1 MGDKMQIIDTIPYF
15 NQNYHSSIEFLRK
28 YYGEYP
34 EIFKEYFAYHCKDT
48 EERHQASLEKYPGVL
63 SDIDLV
69 YKYIVP
75 IIRETDE
82 HYKNNYQVSFPVDIN
97 LIVGGF
103 GSNAYT
109 YRQIIPNITFALEKL
124 SPVPDHLRTIV
135 AHEFGHA
142 AHNIISND
150 TGIDWTN
157 VDWNSPLTWLYQEG
171 AATHFSRQTAKGINE
186 SVYFSFDDEGEEW
199 LQFFG
204 KNKEKIISDFAR
216 DVTNL
221 TPFAV
226 FKEWFSISGGSK
238 FGYNR
243 LGYLIGDQF
252 FQNLIKI
259 NGELGAITAWKDSC
273 FKENVVSWLLNT
285 TQKV

>member
-1 MGDKMQIIDTIPYF
+1 MQIIDTIKYF
-15 NQNYHSSIEFLRK
+15 KQNYHSSIKFLRN
-28 YYGEYP
+28 YYEEYP
-34 EIFKEYFAYHCKDT
+34 DIFNEYFAYHCKDT
-48 EERHQASLEKYPGVL
+48 EERHQASLEKYPGVQ
-63 SDIDLV
+63 SDISRV
-69 YKYIVP
+69 YKNIVP
-75 IIRETDE
+75 IIHETAE
-82 HYKNNYQVSFPVDIN
+82 HYNNNYKVSFPVHIN

-150 TGIDWTN
+150 AGIDWTN

-171 AATHFSRQTAKGINE
+171 AATHFSRQIAKGINE

-199 LQFFG
+199 LRFFSE
-204 KNKEKIISDFAR
+204 NQEKVISEFAK
-216 DVTNL
+216 DVTTE

-226 FKEWFSISGGSK
+226 FKEWFSITGGSK

-252 FQNLIKI
+252 FQELIKG
-259 NGELGAITAWKDSC
+259 NGELEAIVAWKYTD
-273 FKENVVSWLLNT
+273 FKENVTNWLLR

>member
-1 MGDKMQIIDTIPYF
+1 MQIIDTIPYF
-15 NQNYHSSIEFLRK
+15 KQNYYSSIEFLRK
-28 YYGEYP
+28 YYKKYP

-48 EERHQASLEKYPGVL
+48 EERHQASLGKYPGL
-63 SDIDLV
+63 LFRIDHV
-69 YKYIVP
+69 YKNIMP
-75 IIRETDE
+75 IILETAE
-82 HYKNNYQVSFPVDIN
+82 NYYINYKVSFPVDVN

-150 TGIDWTN
+150 IGIDWSN

-171 AATHFSRQTAKGINE
+171 AATHLSRQTAKGINK

-199 LQFFG
+199 LQYFSG
-204 KNKEKIISDFAR
+204 NQEKIISEFAK
-216 DVTNL
+216 DVTTE

-226 FKEWFSISGGSK
+226 FKEWFSINGGLK

-252 FQNLIKI
+252 FQELIRK
-259 NGELGAITAWKDSC
+259 NGELEAIVAWKYTD
-273 FKENVVSWLLNT
+273 FKENVTNWLLR

>member
-1 MGDKMQIIDTIPYF
+1 MQIIDTIPYF
-15 NQNYHSSIEFLRK
+15 KQNYHSSIEFLRN

-34 EIFKEYFAYHCKDT
+34 EIFKEYFAYHCKDI
-48 EERHQASLEKYPGVL
+48 EERHLASLEKYPGVL

-69 YKYIVP
+69 YKNIVP
-75 IIRETDE
+75 IIRETAE

-150 TGIDWTN
+150 AGIDWKN

-186 SVYFSFDDEGEEW
+186 SVYFSFDDEGEKW

-204 KNKEKIISDFAR
+204 ENQEKIISEFAK
-216 DVTNL
+216 DVTTE

-226 FKEWFSISGGSK
+226 FKEWFSITGGSK

-252 FQNLIKI
+252 FQNLLKI
-259 NGELGAITAWKDSC
+259 NGEHGAITAWKDTC

>member
-1 MGDKMQIIDTIPYF
+1 MQIIDTIPYF
-15 NQNYHSSIEFLRK
+15 KQNYHSSIEFLRN

-48 EERHQASLEKYPGVL
+48 EERHLASLEKYPGVL

-69 YKYIVP
+69 YKNIVP
-75 IIRETDE
+75 IIHGTAE
-82 HYKNNYQVSFPVDIN
+82 HYKNNYQVSFPADIN

-124 SPVPDHLRTIV
+124 SPVQDHLKTIV

-142 AHNIISND
+142 AHNIISNNA
-150 TGIDWTN
+150 GIDWKN

-171 AATHFSRQTAKGINE
+171 AATHFSRQTAKGIKE
-186 SVYFSFDDEGEEW
+186 SVYFSFDDEGEKW
-199 LQFFG
+199 LQFFS
-204 KNKEKIISDFAR
+204 KNQEKIISDFAR
-216 DVTNL
+216 DVTTE
-221 TPFAV
+221 TPIAV
-226 FKEWFSISGGSK
+226 FKEWFSITGGAK

-252 FQNLIKI
+252 FQELIKR
-259 NGELGAITAWKDSC
+259 NGELVAIVAWKDTSY
-273 FKENVVSWLLNT
+273 KENVINWLLNT
-285 TQKV
+285 HKV

>member
-1 MGDKMQIIDTIPYF
+1 MQIIDTIPYF
-15 NQNYHSSIEFLRK
+15 KQNYHSSIEFLRN

-48 EERHQASLEKYPGVL
+48 EERHQASLEKYSGVL
-63 SDIDLV
+63 SDIDRV
-69 YKYIVP
+69 YKNIVR
-75 IIRETDE
+75 IIHETSE
-82 HYKNNYQVSFPVDIN
+82 HYESNYQVLFPIDIN

-150 TGIDWTN
+150 AGIDWSN

-199 LQFFG
+199 LRFFS
-204 KNKEKIISDFAR
+204 KNQEKVISEFAK
-216 DVTNL
+216 DVTTETPL
-221 TPFAV
+221 TV
-226 FKEWFSISGGSK
+226 FKEWFSITGGSK

-252 FQNLIKI
+252 FQNQLKN
-259 NGELGAITAWKDSC
+259 NGEHGAITAWKDPC

>member
-1 MGDKMQIIDTIPYF
+1 MQIIDTIPYF
-15 NQNYHSSIEFLRK
+15 KQTYHSSIVFLRK

-34 EIFKEYFAYHCKDT
+34 EIFKEYFTYHCKDT
-48 EERHQASLEKYPGVL
+48 EERHHASLEKYPDVL

-69 YKYIVP
+69 YKE
-75 IIRETDE
+75 IIHIIHETAE
-82 HYKNNYQVSFPVDIN
+82 HYKSNYQVSFPVDIN

-142 AHNIISND
+142 AHNIISNNA
-150 TGIDWTN
+150 GIDWKN

-199 LQFFG
+199 LQFFS
-204 KNKEKIISDFAR
+204 KNQEKIISNFAR
-216 DVTNL
+216 DVTTE
-221 TPFAV
+221 TPIAV
-226 FKEWFSISGGSK
+226 FKEWFSITGGTK

-259 NGELGAITAWKDSC
+259 NGELGAITAWKDPC
-273 FKENVVSWLLNT
+273 FKEYVVNWLLNT
-285 TQKV
+285 HKV

>member
-1 MGDKMQIIDTIPYF
+1 MQIIDTIPYF
-15 NQNYHSSIEFLRK
+15 KQNYHSSIEFLRHYYEK
-28 YYGEYP
+28 YP
-34 EIFKEYFAYHCKDT
+34 QIFKEYFAYHCKDT
-48 EERHQASLEKYPGVL
+48 EERHQASLGKYPNVL
-63 SDIDLV
+63 FRVDRV
-69 YKYIVP
+69 YENIVP
-75 IIRETDE
+75 IIHETTE
-82 HYKNNYQVSFPVDIN
+82 QFESNYQVSYPVDVN

-124 SPVPDHLRTIV
+124 SPDRDHLRAIV

-150 TGIDWTN
+150 SGIDWSN

-171 AATHFSRQTAKGINE
+171 TATHFSRQTAKGINE

-199 LQFFG
+199 LQFFSG
-204 KNKEKIISDFAR
+204 NQEKIIFDFAK
-216 DVTNL
+216 DVATE
-221 TPFAV
+221 TPFSV
-226 FKEWFSISGGSK
+226 FKEWFSITGGSK

-252 FQNLIKI
+252 FQELIKR
-259 NGELGAITAWKDSC
+259 NGELEAIIAWKYTD
-273 FKENVVSWLLNT
+273 FKENVTNWLLRK
-285 TQKV
+285 QKV